1 MSRRAS
7 SSRARAV
14 GATLAVAAILTCVLV
29 ISVGTATGKPA
40 AKKHVNIALFVAI
53 QSNPVEQMII
63 NNAKAVAKKDG
74 AANFTV
80 FDSEQQR
87 AEGDRQLQGRDR
99 LGQVR
104 RVRAQGRRGPAADEL
119 RP

>member
-40 AKKHVNIALFVAI
+40 AKKHVNIAHFVAI
-53 QSNPVEQMII
+53 QANPVEQAII
-63 NNAKAVAKKDG
+63 KNVKDTRKADG
-74 AANFTV
+74 AHASTTSTRTTACRSELANCHDAIASGSTTR
-80 FDSEQQR
+80 SR
-87 AEGDRQLQGRDR
+87 
-99 LGQVR
+99 
-104 RVRAQGRRGPAADEL
+104 
-119 RP
+119 